1 MNKTAIEYYNDLLR
15 AMSTSEIEGM
25 QENFLA
31 NLSLRK
37 ASYGDRLLT
46 RYLRPKFLTIE
57 QMKTMRRVCT
67 TLRNVIVK
75 VKDAYFDDM
84 QIQADIALTEGEQML
99 AAIEPGFSRICVT
112 SRWDSFWGEQGL
124 KFVELN
130 AECPAGVAYTDIMS
144 QVYQDLPVMRRFTE
158 KYRAEPFYVREMLLD
173 ALLFTYLN
181 WQGNKSPRAVP
192 NIAIV
197 DWEDVPTYSEFELL
211 QTYFEFHGLNTIIAD
226 PRELDYSGSRLRKG
240 DFEIDL
246 VYRRVLTQEFL
257 EKLDEVQPM
266 LQAYRDRN
274 VCMVN
279 SFRTKMLHKKS
290 VFAILS
296 DSRNA
301 GYFSAGERRVIDAH
315 IPWTRLISDC
325 KTDFHGETIDLLNYI
340 SRNRENLV
348 IKPNDEYGGKGVV
361 IGWETSQ
368 EAWEKAVQSA
378 QDDVWVVQEK
388 VPLAKEVF
396 AYYEDGLQFKELL
409 VDLDPFLF
417 GVNVAGFL
425 TRLSTSSLANV
436 TAGGGA
442 TVTFIIEEV

>member
-1 MNKTAIEYYNDLLR
+1 
-15 AMSTSEIEGM
+15 
-25 QENFLA
+25 
-31 NLSLRK
+31 
-37 ASYGDRLLT
+37 
-46 RYLRPKFLTIE
+46 
-57 QMKTMRRVCT
+57 
-67 TLRNVIVK
+67 
-75 VKDAYFDDM
+75 
-84 QIQADIALTEGEQML
+84 
-99 AAIEPGFSRICVT
+99 
-112 SRWDSFWGEQGL
+112 
-124 KFVELN
+124 
-130 AECPAGVAYTDIMS
+130 
-144 QVYQDLPVMRRFTE
+144 
-158 KYRAEPFYVREMLLD
+158 
-173 ALLFTYLN
+173 
-181 WQGNKSPRAVP
+181 
-192 NIAIV
+192 
-197 DWEDVPTYSEFELL
+197 
-211 QTYFEFHGLNTIIAD
+211 IAD